1 MEREPAGMSIAR
13 GAAVVVAMRWTDR
26 LIGIVSTLIL
36 ARLLTPADFGVIAMA
51 SIAIALA
58 DVLLDL
64 GVNVALIQNSHAT
77 HAHYNT
83 AWTLR
88 LLQTSTATL
97 ILVLSAP
104 LAAAYF
110 QDARV
115 QAVLQVLPFSLMIA
129 GFENIGIVTYQKHMR
144 FGAEFRFLFLRR
156 MAGFT
161 TTIILAWLLRSYWA
175 LVIGTLVGRT
185 VGVGLSYWLHPMR
198 PRLSLEKFREIFSI
212 SQWMLLRSIG
222 NYLHQNLHKILVGR
236 WTQATTMGAYSL
248 ADDISAMPSGELLA
262 PLNRVLFPA
271 FAAAKEDPRELK
283 RIFLLAQGVQT
294 LVAIPAAAGLALVAH
309 EVVLFLLGEKWM
321 IAVPFIQI
329 LALVN
334 IVQSLTT
341 SGGYALIV
349 LGKIGISVI
358 GIWIRVAVFGVLAFT
373 VISGNDALE
382 IAWLRLFVVAVGVWL
397 SFWLLV
403 RTLPGLR
410 FREIVRSSTRPL
422 LGAAAMAA
430 VLSASMDHLAL
441 PLGALIALKISLG
454 AGTYTAVVLGL
465 WWMAGRPPGAEAY
478 LLKKCHSAWA
488 AMRVRRPV
496 GRKLS

>member
-1 MEREPAGMSIAR
+1 MSIVQ
-13 GAAVVVAMRWTDR
+13 GTAVVVAMRWTDR
-26 LIGIVSTLIL
+26 LIGLISTLIL
-36 ARLLTPADFGVIAMA
+36 ARLLTPADFGIIAMA
-51 SIAIALA
+51 SLAVTLA

-64 GVNVALIQNSHAT
+64 GVNVALIQNSNAT
-77 HAHYNT
+77 QAHYNT

-88 LLQTSTATL
+88 LLQTSIATFA
-97 ILVLSAP
+97 LVLAAP
-104 LAAAYF
+104 LAAEYF
-110 QDARV
+110 HDARI
-115 QAVLQVLPFSLMIA
+115 QPVLQVLAFSLLLA
-129 GFENIGIVTYQKHMR
+129 GFENIGIITFQKHMR

-156 MAGFT
+156 MAGFV
-161 TTIILAWLLRSYWA
+161 TTIIAAWLLRSYWA

-185 VGVGLSYWLHPMR
+185 AGVGLSYWLHPMR
-198 PRLSLEKFREIFSI
+198 PRLSFEKFREIFSI

-248 ADDISAMPSGELLA
+248 ADDISGMPSGELLA

-271 FAAAKEDPRELK
+271 FAAAKEDPLELK

-334 IVQSLTT
+334 IVQALTT
-341 SGGYALIV
+341 SVGYVLIV

-358 GIWIRVAVFGVLAFT
+358 GIWIRVVVFCALALT
-373 VISGNDALE
+373 VIPGNDALE
-382 IAWLRLFVVAVGVWL
+382 IAWLRLFVVAAGVWL

-410 FREIVRSSTRPL
+410 FRDVIRSSIRPL
-422 LGAAAMAA
+422 IGAAAMAMA
-430 VLSASMDHLAL
+430 LLNLDSHFDL
-441 PLGALIALKISLG
+441 PLGMLLALKISLG
-454 AGTYTAVVLGL
+454 VTTYVAAVLSL
-465 WWMAGRPPGAEAY
+465 WWVAGRPWGAEAY
-478 LLKKCHSAWA
+478 LLEKGRAAWA
-488 AMRVRRPV
+488 RAR
-496 GRKLS
+496 

>member
-1 MEREPAGMSIAR
+1 MEQEPGVMSIAQ

-36 ARLLTPADFGVIAMA
+36 ARLLTPADFGIIAMA
-51 SIAIALA
+51 SLAIALA

-88 LLQTSTATL
+88 LLQASTATL

-115 QAVLQVLPFSLMIA
+115 QTVLQVLPFSLIIA
-129 GFENIGIVTYQKHMR
+129 SFENIGIVAYQKHMQ

-156 MAGFT
+156 MAGFI
-161 TTIILAWLLRSYWA
+161 TTILLAWLLQSYWA
-175 LVIGTLVGRT
+175 MVFGALVGRT
-185 VGVGLSYWLHPMR
+185 AGVGLSYWLHPMR
-198 PRLSLEKFREIFSI
+198 PKLSLEKFQEIFSI

-236 WTQATTMGAYSL
+236 WTQATTLGAYSL
-248 ADDISAMPSGELLA
+248 ADDISGMPSGELLA

-271 FAAAKEDPRELK
+271 FAAAKKDLLELK
-283 RIFLLAQGVQT
+283 RLFLLAQSVQT

-341 SGGYALIV
+341 SGGYVLIV

-358 GIWIRVAVFGVLAFT
+358 GIWIRVVVFCVLALT

-382 IAWLRLFVVAVGVWL
+382 IAWLRLFVVTIGVWL

-403 RTLPGLR
+403 RTLPGLQ

-430 VLSASMDHLAL
+430 VLSSGMSDFDL
-441 PLGALIALKISLG
+441 PLGALVALKISLG
-454 AGTYTAVVLGL
+454 AVTYTATVLGL
-465 WWMAGRPPGAEAY
+465 WWMAGRPSGAEAY
-478 LLKKCHSAWA
+478 LLKKCRTALTNA
-488 AMRVRRPV
+488 RVRRSA
-496 GRKLS
+496 G

>member
-1 MEREPAGMSIAR
+1 MAQEPGVMSVAK
-13 GAAVVVAMRWTDR
+13 GATVVVAMRWTDR

-51 SIAIALA
+51 SLAIALA

-77 HAHYNT
+77 QAHYNT

-88 LLQTSTATL
+88 LLQASTATL

-115 QAVLQVLPFSLMIA
+115 QTVLQVLPFSLMIA
-129 GFENIGIVTYQKHMR
+129 SFENIGIVAYQKHMQ

-156 MAGFT
+156 MAGFI
-161 TTIILAWLLRSYWA
+161 TTIILAWLLQSYWA
-175 LVIGTLVGRT
+175 MVFGALAGRT
-185 VGVGLSYWLHPMR
+185 AGVGLSYWLHPMR
-198 PRLSLEKFREIFSI
+198 PRFSLEKFREIFSI

-271 FAAAKEDPRELK
+271 FAAAKKDLLELK
-283 RIFLLAQGVQT
+283 RLFLLAQSVQT

-309 EVVLFLLGEKWM
+309 EVVLLLLGEKWM
-321 IAVPFIQI
+321 LAVPFIQI

-341 SGGYALIV
+341 SGGYVLIV

-358 GIWIRVAVFGVLAFT
+358 GIWIRVVVFCVLALT

-382 IAWLRLFVVAVGVWL
+382 IAWLRLFVVAIGVWL

-403 RTLPGLR
+403 RTLPGLQ
-410 FREIVRSSTRPL
+410 FREIVRSSIRPL
-422 LGAAAMAA
+422 FGAAAMAA
-430 VLSASMDHLAL
+430 VLSSGMSDLDL
-441 PLGALIALKISLG
+441 PLGALVALKISLG
-454 AGTYTAVVLGL
+454 AVTYAATVLGL
-465 WWMAGRPPGAEAY
+465 WWMSGRPSGAEAY
-478 LLKKCHSAWA
+478 LLQKCRVAFTNARVRHSA
-488 AMRVRRPV
+488 
-496 GRKLS
+496 G

>member
-1 MEREPAGMSIAR
+1 MAREPGVMSVAK

-26 LIGIVSTLIL
+26 LIGIISTLIL

-51 SIAIALA
+51 SLAIALA
-58 DVLLDL
+58 EVLLDL
-64 GVNVALIQNSHAT
+64 GVNVALIQNNQAT

-88 LLQTSTATL
+88 LLQTSTVTL

-115 QAVLQVLPFSLMIA
+115 ESVLQVLPFSLMIA
-129 GFENIGIVTYQKHMR
+129 GFENIGIVAYQKHMQ

-156 MAGFT
+156 MAGFI
-161 TTIILAWLLRSYWA
+161 TTIILAWLLQSYWA
-175 LVIGTLVGRT
+175 MVFGALAGRT

-248 ADDISAMPSGELLA
+248 ADDISGMPSGELLA

-271 FAAAKEDPRELK
+271 FAAAKKDLQELK
-283 RIFLLAQGVQT
+283 RLFLLAQSVQT

-321 IAVPFIQI
+321 LAVPFIQI

-341 SGGYALIV
+341 SGGYVLIV

-358 GIWIRVAVFGVLAFT
+358 GIWIRVVVFCVLALT

-382 IAWLRLFVVAVGVWL
+382 IAWLRLFVVVIGVWL

-410 FREIVRSSTRPL
+410 FREIVRSSIRPL

-430 VLSASMDHLAL
+430 VLLPGTSDFDL
-441 PLGALIALKISLG
+441 PLGALVALKISLG
-454 AGTYTAVVLGL
+454 AVTYIATVLGL
-465 WWMAGRPPGAEAY
+465 WWMAGRPSGAEAY
-478 LLKKCHSAWA
+478 LLQKCRVALTDA
-488 AMRVRRPV
+488 RVRRLA
-496 GRKLS
+496 G

>member
-1 MEREPAGMSIAR
+1 MAQEPGVMSVAK

-26 LIGIVSTLIL
+26 LIGIISTLIL

-115 QAVLQVLPFSLMIA
+115 EKVLQVLPFSLMIA
-129 GFENIGIVTYQKHMR
+129 GFENIGIVTYQKHMQ

-156 MAGFT
+156 MAGFI
-161 TTIILAWLLRSYWA
+161 TTILLAWLLQSYWA
-175 LVIGTLVGRT
+175 MVFGALAGRT

-198 PRLSLEKFREIFSI
+198 PRLSLEKFQEIFSI

-248 ADDISAMPSGELLA
+248 ADDISGMPSGELLA

-271 FAAAKEDPRELK
+271 FAAAKQDLLELK
-283 RIFLLAQGVQT
+283 RLFLLAQSVQT

-309 EVVLFLLGEKWM
+309 EVVLLLLGEKWM
-321 IAVPFIQI
+321 LAVPFIQI

-341 SGGYALIV
+341 SGGYVLIV

-358 GIWIRVAVFGVLAFT
+358 GIWIRVVVFCILALT

-382 IAWLRLFVVAVGVWL
+382 IAWLRLFVVAIGVWL

-410 FREIVRSSTRPL
+410 FREIVRSSIRPL

-430 VLSASMDHLAL
+430 VLSSGMSDFDL
-441 PLGALIALKISLG
+441 PLGALVALKISLG
-454 AGTYTAVVLGL
+454 AVTYAATVLGL
-465 WWMAGRPPGAEAY
+465 WWMAGRPSGAESY
-478 LLKKCHSAWA
+478 LLQKCSTA
-488 AMRVRRPV
+488 ATNARLRRLA
-496 GRKLS
+496 G

>member
-1 MEREPAGMSIAR
+1 MAQEPGVMSVAK

-26 LIGIVSTLIL
+26 LIGIISTLIL

-51 SIAIALA
+51 SLAIALA
-58 DVLLDL
+58 EVLLDL

-88 LLQTSTATL
+88 LLQTSTVTL

-115 QAVLQVLPFSLMIA
+115 ENVLQVLPFALMIA
-129 GFENIGIVTYQKHMR
+129 GFENIGIVAYQKHMQ

-156 MAGFT
+156 MAGFI
-161 TTIILAWLLRSYWA
+161 TTIVLAWLLQSYWA
-175 LVIGTLVGRT
+175 MVFGALAGRT

-271 FAAAKEDPRELK
+271 FAAAKKDLLELK
-283 RIFLLAQGVQT
+283 RLFLLAQSVQT

-321 IAVPFIQI
+321 LAVPFIQI

-341 SGGYALIV
+341 SGGYVLIV

-358 GIWIRVAVFGVLAFT
+358 GIWIRVVVFCVLALT

-382 IAWLRLFVVAVGVWL
+382 VAWLRLFVVVIGVWL

-403 RTLPGLR
+403 RTLPGLQ
-410 FREIVRSSTRPL
+410 FREIVRSSIRPL

-430 VLSASMDHLAL
+430 VLSPGTSDFDL
-441 PLGALIALKISLG
+441 PLGALVALKISLG
-454 AGTYTAVVLGL
+454 AVTYVATVLGL

-478 LLKKCHSAWA
+478 LLQKCRTALTDA
-488 AMRVRRPV
+488 RVRRLA
-496 GRKLS
+496 G